1 MLMNLKKYM
10 DMHRIA
16 IDSDLHKDLITE
28 MRIATADEHLSLEK
42 TKEQTYDLLDSFR
55 LAVALSS
62 K

>member
-1 MLMNLKKYM
+1 VLPSHTEEIVLTKTVKANF
-10 DMHRIA
+10 
-16 IDSDLHKDLITE
+16 HKDLVTE

-55 LAVALSS
+55 LAVCFI

>member
-1 MLMNLKKYM
+1 MNLKKYM

-16 IDSDLHKDLITE
+16 IDSYYVHKDLITE

-55 LAVALSS
+55 LAICFI

>member
-1 MLMNLKKYM
+1 MNPSTSKAQIP
-10 DMHRIA
+10 RILNLPKV
-16 IDSDLHKDLITE
+16 ILPSTITE

-55 LAVALSS
+55 LAVCFI

>member
-1 MLMNLKKYM
+1 
-10 DMHRIA
+10 
-16 IDSDLHKDLITE
+16 

-55 LAVALSS
+55 LAVCFI